1 MKEFVKESI
10 VKRWGTMEKMNKRME
25 DTVVNAMSLSQFY
38 IDGDT
43 GIMLLRTKSLKN
55 LLSKKDMSSQ
65 NILEEVW
72 MGEGS
77 IFSLI
82 SLDQFARCT
91 WADLDKVKYAV
102 LSYQWRK
109 HWHAILKFIL
119 DPLNGVKVEYIWID
133 VFCLNQ
139 LDGNRMTTIRR
150 SDEIYHNAHEYHLIE
165 LGSVFR
171 GWILFELASAREGV
185 LPVVHKSTT
194 DKKRVKSLLDEFEEY
209 GFEGSEFTK
218 KLDQELVRKKI
229 IEKHDS
235 VKNFDRKVLKII
247 HDVLKTT

>member
-1 MKEFVKESI
+1 
-10 VKRWGTMEKMNKRME
+10 
-25 DTVVNAMSLSQFY
+25 
-38 IDGDT
+38 
-43 GIMLLRTKSLKN
+43 MLLRTKSLKN

-119 DPLNGVKVEYIWID
+119 DPRNGVKVDFIWID

-150 SDEIYHNAHEYHLIE
+150 SDEIYYNAYEYHLIE

-185 LPVVHKSTT
+185 LPVVHTSNKDRKFFNILTH
-194 DKKRVKSLLDEFEEY
+194 EFKEN
-209 GFEGSEFTK
+209 GFEGSKFSK
-218 KLDQELVRKKI
+218 QGDMELVRDKI
-229 IEKHDS
+229 IEKHTSLKDF
-235 VKNFDRKVLKII
+235 NEKVVKII
-247 HDVLKTT
+247 DAIILKT